1 MKQSHARFLIRL
13 YPPAW
18 RTRYGSEFQ
27 TFLESR
33 HVTALE
39 ALNIAACALL
49 EHLRESVALISVVSA
64 ITLSSALSFY
74 LGFSDQPHLALWL
87 CWFAI
92 VAAAAACI
100 APVIRSS
107 KKSTRAVIRG
117 RRIWLC
123 LFAAWMIFNTIT
135 ALFLGGRWGLI
146 PAPALLWLG
155 GRKLVP
161 RVAAAMTTP
170 RMLLVLIASAMTSS
184 AGAGLLYRSHQ
195 GGIGAYLIA
204 IVALLATAAG
214 ILDARKLLIKRRTA
228 V

>member
-1 MKQSHARFLIRL
+1 MKQSRARFLIRL
-13 YPPAW
+13 YPSAW
-18 RTRYGSEFQ
+18 RIRYGSEFQ

-49 EHLRESVALISVVSA
+49 EHLRESAALIGVVSA

-117 RRIWLC
+117 RRIWLYI
-123 LFAAWMIFNTIT
+123 FAAWMIFNTIT
-135 ALFLGGRWGLI
+135 ALLSGRWGSI

-161 RVAAAMTTP
+161 RVAASMTTP
-170 RMLLVLIASAMTSS
+170 RVLLALIASAMTSS
-184 AGAGLLYRSHQ
+184 AGAGLLFRSDGSH
-195 GGIGAYLIA
+195 GGTFLGLML
-204 IVALLATAAG
+204 VLLATADSIKGAH
-214 ILDARKLLIKRRTA
+214 KLLLKRAHT